1 MTPSAL
7 FPLVGADPGLSWQVL
22 RNKGVYESVKYIQ
35 QENFWIGP
43 SSVRILPDSWSL
55 VSHSALCFPCPELRG
70 FSAVLLSSG
79 GQSLTSSLQPA
90 FPGPHPTGMC
100 HHSGMV
106 LLSLHWDDRD
116 LCLLPVETPCPC

>member
-1 MTPSAL
+1 M
-7 FPLVGADPGLSWQVL
+7 L

-43 SSVRILPDSWSL
+43 SSVRTLPDPWPL

-70 FSAVLLSSG
+70 FSEVLLSSG

-90 FPGPHPTGMC
+90 VLGTHPTGTCGIMVGWSC
-100 HHSGMV
+100 LPSTGMTETFVYGLWRPPTSAKLSLGMV
-106 LLSLHWDDRD
+106 GAK
-116 LCLLPVETPCPC
+116 